1 MATEL
6 FPPFFWG
13 DIFSKEPLNFSISAI
28 EATFFFDGDD
38 DDDDNDEDDVVDD
51 DVSNDETFLINF
63 LGSLEVLV
71 SSFLLL
77 GSMISTISPS
87 LADIHSNER

>member
-28 EATFFFDGDD
+28 DATFFFDIDD
-38 DDDDNDEDDVVDD
+38 DDDVVDVGVDD
-51 DVSNDETFLINF
+51 DASNDEIY
-63 LGSLEVLV
+63 E
-71 SSFLLL
+71 
-77 GSMISTISPS
+77 IY
-87 LADIHSNER
+87 